1 MRQDTTIR
9 TSPIAEDAPVMTTT
23 LPSMS
28 SLVRVLS
35 THSTPR
41 RNDSVGHAN
50 ASITM
55 LAGGTTR
62 SITVFTTCSIV
73 APIRSSLF

>member
-1 MRQDTTIR
+1 M
-9 TSPIAEDAPVMTTT
+9 AEDAPVMTTT

-28 SLVRVLS
+28 SLVSVLS

-41 RNDSVGHAN
+41 RKVSVGHAN

-62 SITVFTTCSIV
+62 SITAFST
-73 APIRSSLF
+73 